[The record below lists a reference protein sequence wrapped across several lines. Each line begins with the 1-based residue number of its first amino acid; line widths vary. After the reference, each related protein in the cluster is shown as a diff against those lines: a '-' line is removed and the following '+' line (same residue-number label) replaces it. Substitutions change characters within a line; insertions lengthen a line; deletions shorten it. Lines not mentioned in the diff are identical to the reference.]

1 MGQISEA
8 EFRKSSSNSYFG
20 GNAENRFGMC
30 QDRDFS
36 RKMKERF

>member
-1 MGQISEA
+1 MSEA
-8 EFRKSSSNSYFG
+8 EFRKSSPNSYFE

-36 RKMKERF
+36 HNKKERF